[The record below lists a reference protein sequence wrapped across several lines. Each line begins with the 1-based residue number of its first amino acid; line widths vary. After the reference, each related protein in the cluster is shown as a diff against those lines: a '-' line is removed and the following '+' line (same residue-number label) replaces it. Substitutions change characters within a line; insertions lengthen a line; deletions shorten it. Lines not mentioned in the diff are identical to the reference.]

1 MGKKNPTLLLV
12 SFLTMLMWQMPFLSG
27 NSEAESP
34 QGYKEDIGWT
44 SFDDSSLDV
53 KIDNALSTPLQAQCY
68 LNNTLKIAPKIIR
81 PRPKIIEPGQSY
93 VETFYKIAI
102 SSAGPKVY
110 CNIKWGPF
118 SLEFTAFNIRKNH
131 IGEGK
136 KSVKRYVVH
145 STGLYRITNGKL
157 SQLYSMEGIGSRE

>member
-1 MGKKNPTLLLV
+1 MGKKNATLLLV
-12 SFLTMLMWQMPFLSG
+12 SFLTMLMMQMPFLSG
-27 NSEAESP
+27 NSEAKSP
-34 QGYKEDIGWT
+34 HGYKEDFVWVL
-44 SFDDSSLDV
+44 FDHSSLAV

-68 LNNTLKIAPKIIR
+68 LNNTLKRAPKII
-81 PRPKIIEPGQSY
+81 PPGQSY
-93 VETFYKIAI
+93 VQTFYKIEI
-102 SSAGPKVY
+102 SNYGPKVY

-145 STGLYRITNGKL
+145 SNGLYRITNGKL
-157 SQLYSMEGIGSRE
+157 TKLYSIEGIGSRE